1 MNFLVHGFNS
11 IMSICDILVSGRPC
25 RLMHFYHPLVVILAN
40 IAFSSIYWAA
50 GGLNYDGSSYIYP
63 VLNWDNL
70 SLTVPFAWLSVYSSH
85 CPSSTLS
92 CGHCTNLGTTCY
104 AAGSKEKPWVNRYL
118 MAKTTQYTNY
128 SLTVR
133 CVQCHLLG
141 GGRSERKRTLLYS
154 FIYPILNWENLS
166 LTVPFVLVGL
176 TIGLPLVHGVIWSL
190 HVLRDRVIQCARKFD
205 EQNDYYQSRWNPA
218 FVLDETGG
226 DNSAIVIKA

>member
-1 MNFLVHGFNS
+1 
-11 IMSICDILVSGRPC
+11 
-25 RLMHFYHPLVVILAN
+25 
-40 IAFSSIYWAA
+40 
-50 GGLNYDGSSYIYP
+50 
-63 VLNWDNL
+63 
-70 SLTVPFAWLSVYSSH
+70 
-85 CPSSTLS
+85 
-92 CGHCTNLGTTCY
+92 
-104 AAGSKEKPWVNRYL
+104 

-133 CVQCHLLG
+133 RVQCHLLG

-226 DNSAIVIKA
+226 ANSAIVIKA